1 MPEIFNLKDERGTAV
16 NVNSVISLEEI
27 TRGNKYRECIN
38 TVLEKLEL
46 SKSPNIRSV
55 VKLLVFNYAY
65 EGRNTYKEMVNRY
78 LLSLHVNNIVEIEVS
93 DRKFTISEKE
103 LELVLMISHTV
114 ILLYTATSS
123 GLTSSDANKTSMEAQ
138 AYFTRCKELVTELK
152 NDNGHPLFEQMGVE
166 VN

>member
-1 MPEIFNLKDERGTAV
+1 MPEIFNLKDERGSAV
-16 NVNSVISLEEI
+16 NINSVISLEEI

-78 LLSLHVNNIVEIEVS
+78 LLSLHVNDRVDIEVS

-114 ILLYTATSS
+114 ILLFTATSS

-138 AYFTRCKELVTELK
+138 AYFNRCKELVTELK
-152 NDNGHPLFEQMGVE
+152 NDNGQPLFEQMGAE

>member
-1 MPEIFNLKDERGTAV
+1 MPEIFNLKDERGSAV
-16 NVNSVISLEEI
+16 NINSVISLEEI

-38 TVLEKLEL
+38 TILEKLEL

-78 LLSLHVNNIVEIEVS
+78 LLSLHVNDRVDIEVS

-114 ILLYTATSS
+114 ILLFTATSS

-138 AYFTRCKELVTELK
+138 AYFSRCKELVTELK
-152 NDNGHPLFEQMGVE
+152 NDNGQPLFEQMGAE

>member
-1 MPEIFNLKDERGTAV
+1 MPEIFNLKDERGSAV
-16 NVNSVISLEEI
+16 NINSVISLEEI

-55 VKLLVFNYAY
+55 VKLLVFNYVY

-78 LLSLHVNNIVEIEVS
+78 LLSLHVNDRVDIEVS

-103 LELVLMISHTV
+103 LELVLMICHTV
-114 ILLYTATSS
+114 ILLFTATSS

-138 AYFTRCKELVTELK
+138 AYFSRCKELVTELK
-152 NDNGHPLFEQMGVE
+152 NDNGQPLFEQMGAE

>member
-1 MPEIFNLKDERGTAV
+1 MPEIFNLKDERGSAV
-16 NVNSVISLEEI
+16 NINSTISLEEI

-46 SKSPNIRSV
+46 SKSTNIRSV

-65 EGRNTYKEMVNRY
+65 EGKNTYKEMVNRY
-78 LLSLHVNNIVEIEVS
+78 FLSLHVNNIVEFEIS
-93 DRKFTISEKE
+93 GDKFFMGRQE

-138 AYFTRCKELVTELK
+138 AYFSRCKELVTELK
-152 NDNGHPLFEQMGVE
+152 NDGGHPLFEQMGVE

>member
-16 NVNSVISLEEI
+16 NINSVISLEEI

-46 SKSPNIRSV
+46 SKSTNIRSV

-65 EGRNTYKEMVNRY
+65 EGKNTYKEMVNRY
-78 LLSLHVNNIVEIEVS
+78 LLSLHVNNIVDFEIS
-93 DRKFTISEKE
+93 GDKFFMGRQE

-138 AYFTRCKELVTELK
+138 AYFSRCKELVTELK
-152 NDNGHPLFEQMGVE
+152 NDSGHPLFEQMGVE

>member
-1 MPEIFNLKDERGTAV
+1 MPEIFNLKDERGSAV

-46 SKSPNIRSV
+46 SKSPNIKSA

-78 LLSLHVNNIVEIEVS
+78 LLSLHINDSVDIEVS
-93 DRKFTISEKE
+93 DKKFTIGEKE
-103 LELVLMISHTV
+103 LELVLMITHTV
-114 ILLYTATSS
+114 ILLFTATSS

-138 AYFTRCKELVTELK
+138 AYFGRCKELVTELK
-152 NDNGHPLFEQMGVE
+152 NNSGHPLFEQMGVE

>member
-16 NVNSVISLEEI
+16 NINSVISLEEI

-46 SKSPNIRSV
+46 SKSTNIRSV

-65 EGRNTYKEMVNRY
+65 EGKNTYKEMVNRY
-78 LLSLHVNNIVEIEVS
+78 LLSLHVNNIVDFEIS
-93 DRKFTISEKE
+93 GDKFFMGRQE

-138 AYFTRCKELVTELK
+138 AYFGRCKELVTELK
-152 NDNGHPLFEQMGVE
+152 NNSGHPLFEQMGVE